1 MIQKID
7 SNKFSLTIL
16 KVTTFSRIRQ
26 GMGQSIF
33 DPRKYPAAVGS
44 DNMNVETTG
53 NVPEKEIKRLTQAH
67 RISDFLIRYDKII
80 K

>member
-26 GMGQSIF
+26 FHPLKSVKKWVFPHKMCKNMIGFPHKMCIF
-33 DPRKYPAAVGS
+33 AALFPRKMWEDGELFPHG
-44 DNMNVETTG
+44 M
-53 NVPEKEIKRLTQAH
+53 
-67 RISDFLIRYDKII
+67 
-80 K
+80 

>member
-1 MIQKID
+1 
-7 SNKFSLTIL
+7 
-16 KVTTFSRIRQ
+16 
-26 GMGQSIF
+26 MGQSIF

-44 DNMNVETTG
+44 DNMNVETTS